1 MTTVRHLIRN
11 KGRVWTFAPEEPAL
25 RALKLM
31 AEKKIGAVL
40 IMEGEKVVG
49 IFSERDFARAAAA
62 NPSLSPN
69 TPLQELMTHEVYY
82 VGPDQTVF
90 ESLRLM
96 ADKDIG
102 ALVVVQDDKIVG
114 MLSERDYARKII
126 LLGKASKDTLVKEI
140 MSFPVFTI
148 HPDQTI
154 EEAMEMMTHHRI
166 RHLPVV
172 EDDHLIGMVSI
183 GDAVRD
189 IIYRQRETI
198 KEMSERLRG

>member
-1 MTTVRHLIRN
+1 MNTIRQILLLKRN
-11 KGRVWTFAPEEPAL
+11 FVWT
-25 RALKLM
+25 
-31 AEKKIGAVL
+31 
-40 IMEGEKVVG
+40 
-49 IFSERDFARAAAA
+49 
-62 NPSLSPN
+62 
-69 TPLQELMTHEVYY
+69 

-90 ESLRLM
+90 DALRLM
-96 ADKDIG
+96 ADKDVG

-126 LLGKASKDTLVKEI
+126 LLGKASRDTLVKEI

-172 EDDHLIGMVSI
+172 EDDHLVGMVSI

-198 KEMSERLRG
+198 KEMSERIRK

>member
-1 MTTVRHLIRN
+1 MMSIQPKEACMNTIRQILLLKRN
-11 KGRVWTFAPEEPAL
+11 FVWT
-25 RALKLM
+25 
-31 AEKKIGAVL
+31 
-40 IMEGEKVVG
+40 
-49 IFSERDFARAAAA
+49 
-62 NPSLSPN
+62 
-69 TPLQELMTHEVYY
+69 

-90 ESLRLM
+90 DALRLM
-96 ADKDIG
+96 ADKDVG

-126 LLGKASKDTLVKEI
+126 LLGKASRDTLVKEI

-172 EDDHLIGMVSI
+172 EDDHLVGMVSI

-198 KEMSERLRG
+198 KEMSERIRK

>member
-1 MTTVRHLIRN
+1 MNTIRQILLL
-11 KGRVWTFAPEEPAL
+11 KRSFVWT
-25 RALKLM
+25 
-31 AEKKIGAVL
+31 
-40 IMEGEKVVG
+40 
-49 IFSERDFARAAAA
+49 
-62 NPSLSPN
+62 
-69 TPLQELMTHEVYY
+69 

-90 ESLRLM
+90 EALRLM

>member
-1 MTTVRHLIRN
+1 MNTIRQILLLKRN
-11 KGRVWTFAPEEPAL
+11 FVWT
-25 RALKLM
+25 
-31 AEKKIGAVL
+31 
-40 IMEGEKVVG
+40 
-49 IFSERDFARAAAA
+49 
-62 NPSLSPN
+62 
-69 TPLQELMTHEVYY
+69 

-172 EDDHLIGMVSI
+172 EDDHLAGMVSI

-198 KEMSERLRG
+198 KEMSERIRK

>member
-1 MTTVRHLIRN
+1 MNTIRQILLLKRN
-11 KGRVWTFAPEEPAL
+11 FVWT
-25 RALKLM
+25 
-31 AEKKIGAVL
+31 
-40 IMEGEKVVG
+40 
-49 IFSERDFARAAAA
+49 
-62 NPSLSPN
+62 
-69 TPLQELMTHEVYY
+69 

-90 ESLRLM
+90 DALRLM
-96 ADKDIG
+96 ADKDVG

-172 EDDHLIGMVSI
+172 EDEHLVGMVSI

-198 KEMSERLRG
+198 KEMSERIRK

>member
-1 MTTVRHLIRN
+1 MNTIRQILLLKRN
-11 KGRVWTFAPEEPAL
+11 FVWT
-25 RALKLM
+25 
-31 AEKKIGAVL
+31 
-40 IMEGEKVVG
+40 
-49 IFSERDFARAAAA
+49 
-62 NPSLSPN
+62 
-69 TPLQELMTHEVYY
+69 

-90 ESLRLM
+90 EALRLM